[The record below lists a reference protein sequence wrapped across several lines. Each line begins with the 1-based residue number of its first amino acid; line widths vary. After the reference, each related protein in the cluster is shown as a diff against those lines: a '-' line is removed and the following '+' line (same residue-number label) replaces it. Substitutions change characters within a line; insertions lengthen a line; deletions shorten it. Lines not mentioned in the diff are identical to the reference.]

1 MKIHKEIK
9 ERIDNLELTY
19 VAVENPLAKIKE
31 LEERIKNLTDSVHE
45 LERFV
50 HTRTRNMLDTFYG
63 RLRYVYKKGT
73 SSEVVLQQEQ
83 IKFLPNGE
91 IERNL
96 ISIPL
101 DFESK

>member
-1 MKIHKEIK
+1 MELHKEIK

-50 HTRTRNMLDTFYG
+50 HTRTRN
-63 RLRYVYKKGT
+63 
-73 SSEVVLQQEQ
+73 
-83 IKFLPNGE
+83 
-91 IERNL
+91 
-96 ISIPL
+96 
-101 DFESK
+101 